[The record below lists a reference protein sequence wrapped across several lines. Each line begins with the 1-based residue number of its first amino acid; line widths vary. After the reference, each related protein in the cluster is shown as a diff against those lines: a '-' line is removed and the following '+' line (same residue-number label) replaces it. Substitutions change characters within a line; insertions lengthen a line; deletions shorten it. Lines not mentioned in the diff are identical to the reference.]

1 MDTKARPS
9 RKKRRSWAFPLGL
22 LVIVLVV
29 AGVVAIVGAGVSGV
43 KGVVERRENAM
54 KEEYQKFI
62 APVIMNDP
70 SPFDDLSQADIGQ
83 LMEAAVW
90 SLLRSD
96 PDPDRYPYEEGGYMV
111 IPQADVEKQF
121 EYLFGTEV
129 KPQHATITGYGY
141 EFPYD
146 AATKT

>member
-83 LMEAAVW
+83 LMRLPSGPCCAVILIRIVIRMKRGAIW
-90 SLLRSD
+90 LSRRRMWKNSLNTCLAQR
-96 PDPDRYPYEEGGYMV
+96 
-111 IPQADVEKQF
+111 
-121 EYLFGTEV
+121 
-129 KPQHATITGYGY
+129 
-141 EFPYD
+141 
-146 AATKT
+146 

>member
-96 PDPDRYPYEEGGYMV
+96 PDPENGIQVTIRRTLGADINASCGQLRRGYLSRQREENV
-111 IPQADVEKQF
+111 
-121 EYLFGTEV
+121 
-129 KPQHATITGYGY
+129 
-141 EFPYD
+141 
-146 AATKT
+146 